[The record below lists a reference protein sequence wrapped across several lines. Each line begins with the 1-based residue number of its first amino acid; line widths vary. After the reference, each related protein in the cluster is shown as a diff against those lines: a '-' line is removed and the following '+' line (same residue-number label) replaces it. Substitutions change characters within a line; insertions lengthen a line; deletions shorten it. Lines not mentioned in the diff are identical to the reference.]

1 VATNWMTWP
10 GDAESHGGAAESVR
24 PNFRSVGVEELV
36 LGDARLLED
45 GASER
50 LLERPSLMNRDRQR
64 AMPVL
69 DEHVVATGRPI
80 ERPPE
85 ADERPDHAKG
95 DDVREPAQ
103 VVSAGR
109 PRSACLRRCHV
120 GIQP

>member
-1 VATNWMTWP
+1 MYP
-10 GDAESHGGAAESVR
+10 RS
-24 PNFRSVGVEELV
+24 RSVFAEELV

-45 GASER
+45 GTGER
-50 LLERPSLMNRDRQR
+50 LLERPSPMNRYRQR

-69 DEHVVATGRPI
+69 DEYVVATGRPI

-85 ADERPDHAKG
+85 ADERPDHAKC

-103 VVSAGR
+103 VVSAGHPR
-109 PRSACLRRCHV
+109 PGCLPRCRV